1 MTKDLEDIVE
11 IELPDELFIKL
22 ALEAHEADRTLNEHI
37 NKVLIELLSKSKE
50 YKDSVYRDDHFV
62 DQP

>member
-50 YKDSVYRDDHFV
+50 FKGSLYRDDHVV
-62 DQP
+62 DQS